1 MQEMAGLDAGAPLF
15 AQVAERLAGEIADG
29 GLAEGARVPSTNELA
44 AFYRINPATA
54 AKGINVLADEGLL
67 DKRRGI
73 GMFVAAG
80 ARATLLARRR
90 AEFTERYVEPLLTE
104 ATRLGIDSDELI
116 GLIKEASNDREGV
129 AAMTPAI
136 SVTGLTRRYPGQ
148 VALDD
153 VHLTIGT
160 ETITGLLGRN
170 GAGKTTLLR
179 ILAGQEFPSSGSVR
193 VLGSPPAENENV
205 LRRLVLVREDQA
217 YPDFGY
223 PDFKVSHALRAA
235 SICYPNWDEGLASS
249 LLEDFGLR
257 ANKAIKSLSRGQ
269 RSALGI
275 TLGLAARAEVTLFD
289 EPYTGLDAVARQ
301 IFYDRLLAEYAD
313 FPRTVVLSTHLID
326 EAAALFENVV
336 MIDRGRVVLDT
347 AADGLRGTVTTVS
360 GPVLAVDS
368 FTQGRPVWERR
379 GLGSQASVVMVGQLS
394 GEDRDRARSLGLD
407 LTPLSLQ
414 QLVVRA
420 SAGPDG
426 AGSLTGRTSA

>member
-1 MQEMAGLDAGAPLF
+1 
-15 AQVAERLAGEIADG
+15 
-29 GLAEGARVPSTNELA
+29 
-44 AFYRINPATA
+44 
-54 AKGINVLADEGLL
+54 
-67 DKRRGI
+67 
-73 GMFVAAG
+73 
-80 ARATLLARRR
+80 
-90 AEFTERYVEPLLTE
+90 
-104 ATRLGIDSDELI
+104 
-116 GLIKEASNDREGV
+116 
-129 AAMTPAI
+129 MTPAI

-160 ETITGLLGRN
+160 GTITGLLGRN

-193 VLGSPPAENENV
+193 VFGSSPAENENV
-205 LRRLVLVREDQA
+205 LRRLVLVREDQE
-217 YPDFGY
+217 YPEFGY

-235 SICYPNWDEGLASS
+235 SFCYPSWNAGLASS

-275 TLGLAARAEVTLFD
+275 TIGLAARAEVTLFD
-289 EPYTGLDAVARQ
+289 EPYTGLDAISRQ
-301 IFYDRLLAEYAD
+301 VFYDRLLAEYAD

-336 MIDRGRVVLDT
+336 VIDRGRVVLDA
-347 AADGLRGTVTTVS
+347 AADGLRGMVTTVS

-368 FTQGRPVWERR
+368 FTKGRPVWERR
-379 GLGSQASVVMVGQLS
+379 GLGSQASVVIVGQIS
-394 GEDRDRARSLGLD
+394 GEDRERARSLGLD

-420 SAGPDG
+420 SAVAADAG
-426 AGSLTGRTSA
+426 ALTGRTSA